1 MQVTPMLMV
10 VLFAGAPLAPDSRAG
25 DARAARPFFEK
36 NGVAF
41 WGDPPK
47 RNAASSAETETI
59 WAEPMRMP
67 DGRMT
72 IYVPPKAVLAF
83 LDKPTRETAKA
94 YLAWQSERAAKLKA
108 AIELLRDVRA
118 EGEIRDN
125 ADPAKE
131 MPVAPRAAMTVPQGA
146 PILYF
151 KKAGCGFC
159 DREDAE
165 LNELAKSAPVP
176 VEVVPEGDPRWKEYG
191 VTATPSFVVTRA
203 DGRRTLVRGF
213 MPAEQLKKLIEEAS
227 RARK

>member
-1 MQVTPMLMV
+1 MQVTPILLAF
-10 VLFAGAPLAPDSRAG
+10 LFAGAPLAPDAQAIDR
-25 DARAARPFFEK
+25 RAARPFFEK
-36 NGVAF
+36 DGVAF
-41 WGDPPK
+41 WEEPAK
-47 RNAASSAETETI
+47 KTAASSPETETI

-83 LDKPTRETAKA
+83 LDRPTRDTAKA
-94 YLAWQSERAAKLKA
+94 YLAWQTERTAKLRA

-118 EGEIRDN
+118 ESETRDKP
-125 ADPAKE
+125 ATAKE
-131 MPVAPRAAMTVPQGA
+131 MPIAPHAAMTATQGSS
-146 PILYF
+146 ILYF
-151 KKAGCGFC
+151 KKPGCGFC

-165 LNELAKSAPVP
+165 LAELAKTSSVA